1 MAYTYIYKS
10 NGEVIETSP
19 KNEKDFSLKELKE
32 IVGGYIE
39 ILDLKDAYMVINEE
53 GKLLNLPFNLN
64 ATRTYQHFARIGD
77 YIVGDVLVCSKEQ
90 IQ

>member
-1 MAYTYIYKS
+1 MAYIYKS

-19 KNEKDFSLKELKE
+19 KNGKDFSWLELNE

-39 ILDLKDAYMVINEE
+39 IVNLGDDYMVVNEE

-64 ATRTYQHFARIGD
+64 ATRIYQHFTRIGD
-77 YIVGDVLVCSKEQ
+77 CIVGDVLVCPKNQ
-90 IQ
+90 IL